1 MKRWASGRSSR
12 TTTSTRSVV
21 RPSASGRGSVSASTH
36 PGDDLLTN
44 LVNAEVDG
52 QRLTDDDIGAFM
64 VLFTVA
70 GNDTTRNTTSLTAV
84 AFDRNPDQRAYL
96 LEDFARAHHAGRRG
110 VRAARLSGHAVTAQE
125 PPRRLRR

>member
-84 AFDRNPDQRAYL
+84 AVDPNPPERAYL
-96 LEDFARAHHAGRRG
+96 LEDVEGRSAPALGGVVRPRAPGVPVPPPARGGTRR
-110 VRAARLSGHAVTAQE
+110 
-125 PPRRLRR
+125 